1 MKPRAP
7 DFLNTNILIY
17 AFTDDERSKGAQSL
31 LAEPFIINV
40 QALNE
45 LANVGRRKLKMSW
58 DEIESAI
65 AAILALANAVVPID
79 EKITLEAIRLAA
91 RYNVSFY
98 DAAMVAAALH
108 AGCERCYSED
118 LHDGLVVDGR
128 LKIIYPFTIGA

>member
-1 MKPRAP
+1 MNDEAPCAGLSQHKYIDLRFYGRRA
-7 DFLNTNILIY
+7 F
-17 AFTDDERSKGAQSL
+17 EGAQSL

-45 LANVGRRKLKMSW
+45 LAAVGRRKLKMSW

-98 DAAMVAAALH
+98 DAAMVA
-108 AGCERCYSED
+108 
-118 LHDGLVVDGR
+118 
-128 LKIIYPFTIGA
+128 